1 MSRSDTTESPTS
13 EFNRTVPDIDIGCTS
28 CENYIV
34 YLNVNNM
41 NIVRNRS
48 LLITTNTSASIRRPI
63 VSYQSQFS
71 KKNIFMSKRLLS
83 KNCRLFQEK
92 KSTLKP
98 DMEHKSDLQ
107 NTRNKVDVANATSHS
122 HSHQMEH
129 DHGHSHQLE
138 SNHEH
143 HHDDEHGHGIL
154 GHSHSH
160 HQPNELLSSSL
171 SNPAVRVT
179 WIGLIVNI
187 GLAISKAVG
196 GVYFHSQSLVAD
208 AIHSVSDMVADFL
221 TLATVNVASKI
232 GTPDKFPLG
241 YGKIESVGSFLVS
254 GVLLFAGISV
264 GWSSLLQVF
273 EFTMPSYMYDYV
285 SKIQVGHSHSHSN
298 LVDTSVSQ
306 SHDHSH
312 SDSANQA
319 VNTSQ
324 KVPDINAAWL
334 AAGSIVVKELL
345 FQKTMKVANETNS
358 KVLVANAWHHRVD
371 SLTALV
377 AVVTVTGGVMFNV
390 AWLDSIGGLLV
401 SVLIIRAGWGSF
413 KNSIYELIDRGETKN
428 GEISLKCK
436 SIINE
441 SLNQQPFKIS
451 KLSVLASGANS
462 NIFITVV
469 TPTNYRMNELNDLE
483 SNIITSIKDLDK
495 FIRNVFV
502 QFKQVDN
509 DVYEKLND
517 ESINN
522 SH

>member
-187 GLAISKAVG
+187 GLAI
-196 GVYFHSQSLVAD
+196 
-208 AIHSVSDMVADFL
+208 
-221 TLATVNVASKI
+221 
-232 GTPDKFPLG
+232 
-241 YGKIESVGSFLVS
+241 
-254 GVLLFAGISV
+254 
-264 GWSSLLQVF
+264 
-273 EFTMPSYMYDYV
+273 
-285 SKIQVGHSHSHSN
+285 
-298 LVDTSVSQ
+298 
-306 SHDHSH
+306 
-312 SDSANQA
+312 
-319 VNTSQ
+319 
-324 KVPDINAAWL
+324 
-334 AAGSIVVKELL
+334 
-345 FQKTMKVANETNS
+345 
-358 KVLVANAWHHRVD
+358 
-371 SLTALV
+371 
-377 AVVTVTGGVMFNV
+377 
-390 AWLDSIGGLLV
+390 
-401 SVLIIRAGWGSF
+401 
-413 KNSIYELIDRGETKN
+413 
-428 GEISLKCK
+428 LK
-436 SIINE
+436 
-441 SLNQQPFKIS
+441 P
-451 KLSVLASGANS
+451 
-462 NIFITVV
+462 
-469 TPTNYRMNELNDLE
+469 
-483 SNIITSIKDLDK
+483 
-495 FIRNVFV
+495 
-502 QFKQVDN
+502 
-509 DVYEKLND
+509 
-517 ESINN
+517 
-522 SH
+522 